1 MLTIQH
7 KMYGEGRVI
16 NKEIKEND
24 IIITAQ
30 FEDGKECRFA
40 AESFRIGVV
49 TAESALKEEIDVV
62 IAAQQAAQTAW
73 RKSVRIANPA
83 PVATPVVPAGR
94 QGRTPTRKVTVK
106 GSLQDQY
113 ELYLEAAGYPV
124 VGRTGKDS
132 TVPAY
137 AYAVEQVLKEENL
150 TWAEL
155 EKNIAQIV
163 KKYDMGGAC
172 EDFGAKSNRTVIN
185 ALKRFAEFVESTKSI
200 VKVGAQR

>member
-1 MLTIQH
+1 MQTIQH
-7 KMYGEGRVI
+7 KTFGKGEVI
-16 NKEIKEND
+16 SKEVKGND
-24 IIITAQ
+24 IYIMVR
-30 FEDGKECRFA
+30 FDSGKEMRLA
-40 AESFRIGVV
+40 AESFKLGIV
-49 TAESALKEEIDVV
+49 TAEGDLKNEIDTV
-62 IAAQQAAQTAW
+62 IAAKKAEIEASKDA
-73 RKSVRIANPA
+73 VRVT
-83 PVATPVVPAGR
+83 PVAASVHSSSR
-94 QGRTPTRKVTVK
+94 RGRTPTRKVTVK

-155 EKNIAQIV
+155 KKNIAQIV
-163 KKYDMGGAC
+163 TKYDVGGAC

-185 ALKRFAEFVESTKSI
+185 ALKRFAEFVESTKLL
-200 VKVGAQR
+200 

>member
-40 AESFRIGVV
+40 AESFRIGIV

-73 RKSVRIANPA
+73 RKSVGIANPA

-113 ELYLEAAGYPV
+113 ELYLEAAGYSV
-124 VGRTGKDS
+124 IGISGNIS
-132 TVPAY
+132 TVPQY
-137 AYAVEQVLKEENL
+137 SRAVEKVVEREGLNWNQLKND
-150 TWAEL
+150 
-155 EKNIAQIV
+155 IANIV
-163 KKYDMGGAC
+163 KKYDKNGSE
-172 EDFGAKSNRTVIN
+172 EDYGNRGNKTVIN
-185 ALKRFAEFVESTKSI
+185 ALKRFEEFVESTKSI
-200 VKVGAQR
+200 VKVGVQR

>member
-1 MLTIQH
+1 MQTIQH
-7 KMYGEGRVI
+7 KTHGKGEVI
-16 NKEIKEND
+16 SKEVKGND
-24 IIITAQ
+24 IYIMVR
-30 FEDGKECRFA
+30 FDSGKEMQLA
-40 AESFRIGVV
+40 SDSFKFGVV
-49 TAESALKEEIDVV
+49 TAEGDLKDEIDAV
-62 IAAQQAAQTAW
+62 IAAKKAEIEASKDAVRVTSVAA
-73 RKSVRIANPA
+73 SVHSSSR
-83 PVATPVVPAGR
+83 R
-94 QGRTPTRKVTVK
+94 GRTPTRKVTVK

-155 EKNIAQIV
+155 KKNIAQIV
-163 KKYDMGGAC
+163 TKYDVGGAC

-185 ALKRFAEFVESTKSI
+185 ALKRFAEFVESTESI
-200 VKVGAQR
+200 VKVGE

>member
-40 AESFRIGVV
+40 AESFRIGIV

-113 ELYLEAAGYPV
+113 ELYLEAAGYSV
-124 VGRTGKDS
+124 IGISGNIS
-132 TVPAY
+132 TVPQY
-137 AYAVEQVLKEENL
+137 SRAVEKVVEREGLNWNQLKND
-150 TWAEL
+150 
-155 EKNIAQIV
+155 IANIV
-163 KKYDMGGAC
+163 KKYDKNGPE
-172 EDFGAKSNRTVIN
+172 EDYGNRGNKTVIN

-200 VKVGAQR
+200 VKVGV